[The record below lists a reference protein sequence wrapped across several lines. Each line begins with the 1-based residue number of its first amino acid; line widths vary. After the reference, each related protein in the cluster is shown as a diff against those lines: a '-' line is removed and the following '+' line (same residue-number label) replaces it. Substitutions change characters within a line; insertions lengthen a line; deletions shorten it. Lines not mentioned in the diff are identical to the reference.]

1 MAFVATVQ
9 ARMSAPFPLPTT
21 LPSWQ
26 VGLVAL
32 VCAIGVLRILL
43 WVRVPTVRRGGRL
56 VKEGRLRLRAL
67 SHFPSPL
74 PPSLPQPF
82 RLVLPLNV
90 AETAAAVTF
99 SPSLYPNLP
108 KKIVVTG
115 GAGFLGMNVV
125 RALLAQPASVVQRVV
140 IFDLRKPAQMP
151 ADLAEAIEA
160 GRVVFE
166 TGNLVD
172 TEALRGVLLRHGAA
186 GGKKAGGKGGA
197 SSSSSSAASA
207 DEPVGAVIHTAAPHP
222 NSPNKQLFVDVNI
235 TGTSAVIAACK
246 AASVPV
252 LIYTSSASVVWEGT
266 PHDGVGEEVPYPTSF
281 RDYYASTK
289 AEAERRV
296 MAAGGTDE
304 LITISLRPHA
314 IFGPGD
320 LQMVPTLVDLAR
332 KKKNVFVVGDGYNLV
347 DFTYVGNVVHA
358 HLQAVQAAHKFL
370 AGGGAGG
377 DAAPAPASKGRRKS
391 VSSSSSS
398 SAPRGAS
405 AFPANGKAYFI
416 TNGEPVPFWSFMN
429 GMWLGLGYSS
439 AYLRIPYS
447 FILAVAHVAQAVAGV
462 VGKIRG
468 KDVEL
473 QLSPSRLQISG
484 TVHYYSI
491 ANAVRDLGYRPLW
504 TLDQGVFLTLKAF
517 AASAN
522 DKPLAPATVKNARDG
537 NLFSL
542 GLLKDPKA

>member
-1 MAFVATVQ
+1 MGFLASAQALLVA
-9 ARMSAPFPLPTT
+9 PWPLPTT

-32 VCAIGVLRILL
+32 VCALGVLRILL
-43 WVRVPTVRRGGRL
+43 WVRVPT
-56 VKEGRLRLRAL
+56 
-67 SHFPSPL
+67 
-74 PPSLPQPF
+74 PF

-125 RALLAQPASVVQRVV
+125 RALLAQPAAVVQRVV

-151 ADLAEAIEA
+151 ADLAEAIEE

-172 TEALRGVLLRHGAA
+172 TEALREVLLRHGAD
-186 GGKKAGGKGGA
+186 GKKGGGRGGKG
-197 SSSSSSAASA
+197 AAATAA
-207 DEPVGAVIHTAAPHP
+207 DAGEPVGAVIHTAAPHP

-266 PHDGVGEEVPYPTSF
+266 PHDGVGEEVPYPASF

-370 AGGGAGG
+370 ATGDAGGAAS
-377 DAAPAPASKGRRKS
+377 AAAAAPASKGRRKS

-398 SAPRGAS
+398 SAPTPRGAS

-416 TNGEPVPFWSFMN
+416 TNGEPVPFWDFMN

-447 FILAVAHVAQAVAGV
+447 FILAIAHVAQAVAGV

-504 TLDQGVFLTLKAF
+504 TLDQGVYLTLKAF